1 METPGSI
8 IMGATIIRVMISCKE
23 RNDSERLIWAMWLS
37 PKGHISNMVGANIRT
52 VRALTKWN
60 PEY

>member
-1 METPGSI
+1 
-8 IMGATIIRVMISCKE
+8 MGATIIRVMISCKE